1 MNYEQ
6 VIIAGKGKLATE
18 LFNSLQTPELLKK
31 SSWKN
36 NEMDNVCSIIIH
48 AGSGRELPEIVSF
61 CKTTN
66 STLIELSTDS
76 VLEGEQQ
83 SFPIVMCP
91 NTNILMLKFMNMIAK
106 SGHLF
111 SGCEVEI
118 MESHQSSKKST
129 PGTAVAIAQSLS
141 VNPNLIKS
149 VRDPEDQKNLL
160 NIEEKHLH
168 RHAFHSIRIVD
179 GLCQIGLES
188 KVFGESPYAS
198 GVSKI
203 INATFS
209 NALENRTYSIN
220 EYIENGWV

>member
-1 MNYEQ
+1 MNYDQ

-18 LFNSLQTPELLKK
+18 LFDSLEIPELLTKC
-31 SSWKN
+31 SWKN
-36 NEMDNVCSIIIH
+36 NETNSIRSIIVH

-61 CKTTN
+61 CKKTN
-66 STLIELSTDS
+66 STLIELSTGS

-111 SGCEVEI
+111 SGCEIEI

-168 RHAFHSIRIVD
+168 RHAFHSIRLVD
-179 GLCQIGLES
+179 GPCQVVLES
-188 KVFGESPYAS
+188 RVFGESPYAS

-203 INATFS
+203 INATFF
-209 NALENRTYSIN
+209 NVLENRTYSIN